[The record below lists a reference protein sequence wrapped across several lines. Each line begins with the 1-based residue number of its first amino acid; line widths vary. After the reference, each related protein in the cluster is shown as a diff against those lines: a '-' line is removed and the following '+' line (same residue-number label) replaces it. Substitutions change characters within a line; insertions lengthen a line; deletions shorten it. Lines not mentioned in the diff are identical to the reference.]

1 MPSPL
6 CTESTVVEH
15 DTIGERN
22 ARRVATKWVGQSP
35 RVSQLIE
42 INMNPAAER
51 PPNGPAA
58 TKQTSP

>member
-1 MPSPL
+1 M
-6 CTESTVVEH
+6 VEH